1 MTLLAI
7 ILTAVVFV
15 VTVLSSASDIRS
27 LRIPNIYSVII
38 VACFAG
44 AFLCSREI
52 FGPLWHHLTALG
64 VVFLVTYLMF
74 IAGMMG
80 GGDSKLGSALALWVG
95 VKGVLI
101 YVFWMALIGGLLGVA
116 SLWFKKKKPV
126 KEPKAG
132 SWVAAAQDGKSKIPY
147 GVAISIG
154 AWFAM
159 WQTGLITKELDELFK
174 IIH

>member
-1 MTLLAI
+1 MLAI
-7 ILTAVVFV
+7 ILTAVVLA
-15 VTVLSSASDIRS
+15 VTVLSSVSDIRS
-27 LRIPNIYSVII
+27 LRIPNMHSIII

-44 AFLCSREI
+44 AFLLAPAL
-52 FGPLWHHLTALG
+52 FGPLWHHVTALG

-95 VKGVLI
+95 VKGVLL
-101 YVFWMALIGGLLGVA
+101 YVFWMALIGGLIGVLA
-116 SLWFKKKKPV
+116 LWIKKKKPV
-126 KEPKAG
+126 SEPKAG
-132 SWVAAAQDGKSKIPY
+132 SWIAAAQDGKSKIPY

-154 AWFAM
+154 AWLAM